1 MGKAALLNGGCVC
14 LWLRDIV
21 HYKRNPIAIRSGLRR
36 LRSIVHDERE
46 PIVIV
51 SPSFQRAQ
59 NYPVAKS
66 DQHSIHF
73 ALDST

>member
-14 LWLRDIV
+14 LWLQDIV
-21 HYKRNPIAIRSGLRR
+21 HYKRNPIAIRSRLRR
-36 LRSIVHDERE
+36 LRSIVHDQSEL
-46 PIVIV
+46 IVIG

-66 DQHSIHF
+66 DRHSIHF
-73 ALDST
+73 ALAST